1 MANSISTV
9 GLLSPGAMGHAI
21 GGVLRQNGLRV
32 ITCLDGRSERSRAL
46 ADKAGIEAV
55 PSMEDL
61 VDQAQILL
69 CVLVPARAVEVAE
82 QVARAVR
89 ATNADLLYVDCNA
102 IAPRTAREV
111 GRIMSDAG
119 ARVADVGI
127 IGQPP
132 TKPGTKFYV
141 SGPGAAE
148 FGELANHGLDVRPLG
163 PEMGQAS
170 GFKMCYGALTKGIQ
184 ALATESLIAAEQLG
198 LSDALRAEQQDSV
211 APIFGWLEKQLPSMP
226 PRAYRWVGEM
236 EEIAMT
242 FDDLGMTPRML
253 LGAADVYRFVTDTAL
268 GHETPETRDPNR
280 TMPQVISGLA
290 EELELQDTAV
300 SSGDKAL

>member
-55 PSMEDL
+55 PSIEDL

-148 FGELANHGLDVRPLG
+148 FRELANHGLDVRPLG

-268 GHETPETRDPNR
+268 GQETPETRDPNR

-290 EELELQDTAV
+290 EELELPDTAV